1 MSKHRHSGERRI
13 FTKRHIRVDYVKE
26 DMIKAFC
33 FTAKAPRVFRIDRI
47 MAIQEVKRYA

>member
-1 MSKHRHSGERRI
+1 MSKDRHGG
-13 FTKRHIRVDYVKE
+13 TKRHIRVDYVKE

-33 FTAKAPRVFRIDRI
+33 FTAKASRVFRIDRI